1 MNNNNKTLLF
11 EFIPV
16 YKKFNLDVNHIIK
29 DDDFEITLY
38 LELHDKVKIVM
49 ETEFNQLDFE
59 IDGLL

>member
-16 YKKFNLDVNHIIK
+16 YKKFNLDVKHIIK
-29 DDDFEITLY
+29 DGDFEITLY
-38 LELHDKVKIVM
+38 IELHDKVKIVM
-49 ETEFNQLDFE
+49 ETEFNQLNFE

>member
-16 YKKFNLDVNHIIK
+16 YKKFNLNFDPLK
-29 DDDFEITLY
+29 DGDFEITLY

-49 ETEFNQLDFE
+49 ETEFNQLNLE
-59 IDGLL
+59 IDGLY